1 MKRLSQRSVFTAI
14 MSLSATLF
22 GGVAVVLRL
31 GGQSDLIEDIIKIG
45 LIIGIGTAILSFIF
59 WTFAHYKKTSLWR
72 SGLAGFLTAI
82 TIIPVPFFGAAL
94 RTEFKTLYQS
104 DGAGF
109 VASFLDALLPA
120 LKSGLFTFVDISK
133 ISLIAILASIL
144 VGLLVGYFIQP
155 QPDEKRLGLQ

>member
-1 MKRLSQRSVFTAI
+1 MKRLSQRRTFTAI
-14 MSLSATLF
+14 MSLCATLF
-22 GGVAVVLRL
+22 GGVAVVFRL

-45 LIIGIGTAILSFIF
+45 LIIGVGTAILSSIF
-59 WTFAHYKKTSLWR
+59 WTLAHYKNTSLWR

-94 RTEFKTLYQS
+94 RTEFKSIYQN

-109 VASFLDALLPA
+109 LCSFLEAFLPA
-120 LKSGLFTFVDISK
+120 LKSGLFTFIDISK
-133 ISLIAILASIL
+133 ISLIAILASII

-155 QPDEKRLGLQ
+155 QSDEKRLGLQ